1 MVQKYQSPVRVYKYP
16 FELVMRAYEM
26 RFPTCDMIPI
36 VRETEILEE
45 VVNDETGIHMI
56 DRRAKV
62 SVNLSIHG
70 TFYSALIY
78 LRGRGAN
85 KNLYLGNPIIEL
97 WFYAISH
104 TTYIYLFS

>member
-45 VVNDETGIHMI
+45 VVDDVTGIHMI

-62 SVNLSIHG
+62 RIFRRRSI
-70 TFYSALIY
+70 FKRVEIQ
-78 LRGRGAN
+78 
-85 KNLYLGNPIIEL
+85 
-97 WFYAISH
+97 
-104 TTYIYLFS
+104 YLFLMELPK